1 MTTKQKT
8 LLTLKLVFW
17 ALIANAFFHVV
28 CFLFGKSY
36 PSESYLIVPVSMF
49 YAALLAL
56 KGVEE

>member
-8 LLTLKLVFW
+8 ILTFKLVFW
-17 ALIANAFFHVV
+17 AFLANAFFNIVA
-28 CFLFGKSY
+28 FLLGKSY
-36 PSESYLIVPVSMF
+36 PSVTYLIVPVSMF